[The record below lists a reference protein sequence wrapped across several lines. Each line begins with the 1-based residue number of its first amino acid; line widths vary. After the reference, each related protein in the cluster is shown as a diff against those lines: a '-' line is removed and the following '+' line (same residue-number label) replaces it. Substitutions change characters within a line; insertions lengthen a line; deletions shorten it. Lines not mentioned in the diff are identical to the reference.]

1 MKIAIITARGGS
13 KRIPRKNIRD
23 FCGRPMIA
31 YAITAAQESGLFDRI
46 IVSTEDDE
54 IASIARQWGA
64 EVPFRRPVSL
74 ADDYTGTI
82 KIVAHAIQVLIEQNC
97 KPEWICCIYPT
108 VPLLQPE
115 DLKQAFQLL
124 IATGATYAFPVAEF
138 SPPIQGAF
146 RRCSN
151 GELEFFYPEYQ
162 AKRTQELEPAYYDAG
177 QFYWGKVEAWLAE
190 RSMAQNSIGY
200 IIPRWRAV
208 DIDTLEDWEQAEL
221 LYQALQ
227 LSRKSESSDASR
239 VSS

>member
-115 DLKQAFQLL
+115 DLQQAFQLL
-124 IATGATYAFPVAEF
+124 IETGATYVFPIAPF
-138 SPPIQGAF
+138 PSPVQHAL
-146 RRCSN
+146 RQ
-151 GELEFFYPEYQ
+151 YPDGRVEVFDPNFVGWSF
-162 AKRTQELEPAYYDAG
+162 TQDLEPTYYDPG
-177 QFYWGKVEAWLAE
+177 QFYWGSVEDWLAE
-190 RSMAQNSIGY
+190 ADMAENSFGY
-200 IIPRWRAV
+200 VIPRWRAI
-208 DIDTLEDWEQAEL
+208 DIDTPDDWHLAEL
-221 LYQALQ
+221 LYQSLQ
-227 LSRKSESSDASR
+227 SSHKL
-239 VSS
+239 